1 MSTSSA
7 NPHIYQGRS
16 VEELIPK
23 IQADLG
29 DDAIVVRRRKGL
41 TGGIGGFFQRPFVE
55 IEARPG
61 TPRIDMYDEDDAA
74 LPAPMPQE
82 PAPMPTAMPAAMPAP
97 APTVTAPAPE
107 WPVAAA
113 QTTDW
118 GAQTPQAVANWAPQA
133 PQTAAEQVAQPPQAP
148 LDPRGFNSAYV
159 TAALAAL
166 AAVSSHETKPRPAI
180 AREDATPR
188 PDTPPYEDADQFSAA
203 LAAAEAAVAEQ
214 ATVAATADH
223 QPPAYRSQGIA
234 AAQPVD
240 GQWRESPTAQ
250 PTDTRRPEIAT
261 GHPADAQRPE
271 IAAEQPT
278 DFQSRE
284 PTTIGAGHAR
294 ASVQRSLLDVGV
306 DQEFIDE
313 LIGAAV
319 AHALALNP
327 RLSLARA
334 VHRTLRQRIPVCP
347 PLPGAGATIAL
358 VGPGGGGKTAC
369 CAGLLG
375 AYRRGGTLPA
385 ACATIV
391 GGAAGELAMLL
402 SPHVLE
408 PTAVTAPHASRVLRR
423 AREEGML
430 LLDMP
435 PLSPADGPAIDTL
448 AALLDELAPDR
459 VVVALPATLGARPA
473 AQLLEALR
481 PLNPSAL
488 AITHADATD
497 QLGVAVQAAC
507 TFGLAPEYLLDRAGS
522 HGGLTPIDPTYL
534 ADRLLS

>member
-1 MSTSSA
+1 MSTQSA
-7 NPHIYQGRS
+7 APHTAAPHVYQGRS
-16 VEELIPK
+16 IEELIPK

-61 TPRIDMYDEDDAA
+61 AERGQLIDMYDEDEAA
-74 LPAPMPQE
+74 MPAPLPE
-82 PAPMPTAMPAAMPAP
+82 EPAAMPASAPATAPTATPTLMPTPTAVSP
-97 APTVTAPAPE
+97 APAAPPASPAPVAGGPTPE
-107 WPVAAA
+107 WPPVAS
-113 QTTDW
+113 
-118 GAQTPQAVANWAPQA
+118 
-133 PQTAAEQVAQPPQAP
+133 PPRPP
-148 LDPRGFNSAYV
+148 LDPSGFSSAYV

-166 AAVSSHETKPRPAI
+166 AAVSSHEAKFDAAQRAMTRQFDGQSD
-180 AREDATPR
+180 EDA
-188 PDTPPYEDADQFSAA
+188 DQFSQGESHSSQDDGQFSQDADQFSAA

-214 ATVAATADH
+214 VTVTATGDH
-223 QPPAYRSQGIA
+223 EQPPIGM
-234 AAQPVD
+234 
-240 GQWRESPTAQ
+240 
-250 PTDTRRPEIAT
+250 RRL
-261 GHPADAQRPE
+261 
-271 IAAEQPT
+271 
-278 DFQSRE
+278 E
-284 PTTIGAGHAR
+284 PTTIGAGQAR

-306 DQEFIDE
+306 GQDFIDE
-313 LIGAAV
+313 LIGTAV
-319 AHALALNP
+319 AHTLALNP

-347 PLPGAGATIAL
+347 PLPATGATIAV

-375 AYRRGGTLPA
+375 AYRRGGILPA

-391 GGAAGELAMLL
+391 GGAGGELAMLL

-408 PTAVTAPHASRVLRR
+408 PTAVTAPHASRVLCR

-448 AALLDELAPDR
+448 AALLDELEPDR

-481 PLNPSAL
+481 PLQPSAL

-507 TFGLAPEYLLDRAGS
+507 MFGLAPEYLLDRTGS
-522 HGGLTPIDPTYL
+522 HGGLTAIDPTYL